1 MRIQRSPKEKSFGL
15 QLVDKVGFKIL
26 LSSFLTKDEILESLP
41 PGGRCRACE
50 AEGAWRTNKIFEKVL
65 FAYNFDL

>member
-1 MRIQRSPKEKSFGL
+1 MIGAASVFGCRP

-26 LSSFLTKDEILESLP
+26 LSSFFTKDEILESLP

-50 AEGAWRTNKIFEKVL
+50 AEGAQRTNKIFEKVL